1 MLLFIHHSVKHLDLT
16 KHQKRRASRLVQ
28 VYIMKTSLFSF
39 VIGTDFIYNQSTPNK
54 FQVTN
59 FEDLTRHK
67 EQSTLFNFLRL
78 Y

>member
-1 MLLFIHHSVKHLDLT
+1 
-16 KHQKRRASRLVQ
+16 LVQ
-28 VYIMKTSLFSF
+28 VYIMKTGLFSF
-39 VIGTDFIYNQSTPNK
+39 GIGTNFIYNQSTPNK